1 MLLGIDIGSTGMKA
15 ALYTQ
20 EGRLIQT
27 AYQEY
32 AIRYGSDGEATINL
46 SVWSRAFQDCLQ
58 ELSQNHRLDNVSSIG
73 ISGANA
79 MILTDDRLNPIFP
92 VIMQLDKRGHV
103 MVDTIASELGDEYLF
118 QKTGNRNAPGYQWGP
133 TLKYL
138 QCYQADPFAKVRMI
152 FHPTSYFVMYLTGTY
167 CMDRTRASTT
177 LLYNAETGDW
187 DPVLWEYFG
196 LAEVAQPV
204 LTDCMQFIG
213 YTRPGLCIPA
223 GIPVASGGIDT
234 ICAMLG
240 LTGGQEADCL
250 ILGSVGRFAVRVL
263 NWDKHFLNTVSWN
276 GQHKI
281 SMTPVNNAGTA
292 LKWLKQIL
300 FSQKELGYSEIVE
313 LAASIPPGSDGL
325 CFLPYLNG
333 SSCPHWN
340 DSIRGAFLGLE
351 SYHTPAHMVRAVLE
365 GVSLSLEENQAVLLQ
380 CGCTRNTPLYV
391 GGGGVKSDSWC
402 QIISDILGRELL
414 RPMQTETETMG
425 AAMLGGLAAKILC
438 TTNLSNWNPIQKRF
452 YPIPAH
458 IEDYK
463 TSKEIF
469 AQAYQSLSIW
479 SKFPTVSF
487 SDFSTA

>member
-1 MLLGIDIGSTGMKA
+1 
-15 ALYTQ
+15 
-20 EGRLIQT
+20 
-27 AYQEY
+27 
-32 AIRYGSDGEATINL
+32 
-46 SVWSRAFQDCLQ
+46 
-58 ELSQNHRLDNVSSIG
+58 
-73 ISGANA
+73 
-79 MILTDDRLNPIFP
+79 
-92 VIMQLDKRGHV
+92 
-103 MVDTIASELGDEYLF
+103 
-118 QKTGNRNAPGYQWGP
+118 
-133 TLKYL
+133 
-138 QCYQADPFAKVRMI
+138 
-152 FHPTSYFVMYLTGTY
+152 
-167 CMDRTRASTT
+167 MDRTRASTT
-177 LLYNAETGDW
+177 LLYNAETGEW

-250 ILGSVGRFAVRVL
+250 ILGSVGRFAVHVL

-365 GVSLSLEENQAVLLQ
+365 GVSLSLEENQALLLQ

-391 GGGGVKSDSWC
+391 GGGGVKSDIWC

-479 SKFPTVSF
+479 PKFPTVSF